1 MLFNNIIGYVNRNT
15 NGSTLDSYKY
25 TYDNSGNQLTKTE
38 NSVVTTYTYDKLNR
52 LTGENN
58 ISYTYDNAGN
68 RLTKKDQTGTTTYTY
83 DQRNRLT
90 QESKNGTIITYSYD
104 NNGNLISESN
114 GTRYTY
120 DSFNR
125 LTEVSKP
132 DGSWQKNIY
141 DPTCLRLA
149 TIENGIYTEYT
160 FDRGSVIAE
169 YDKYNDLNTRYI
181 RGHALVSAETR
192 EGIKSYYLYNAHG
205 DVTKVVSAT
214 GSVQNSYS
222 YDAFGN
228 ITSYTERVEN
238 RFCYAGEQYDTITG
252 LYYLR
257 ARYYDPAKGRF
268 TQEDPYW
275 GDGLNLY
282 VYVSNNPVK
291 YVDPSGYCKDSKGT
305 GGTDVQYAGA
315 IAIPLD
321 FPLPIP
327 YIPGIDL
334 PDVDLPP
341 GVDIPYKERFTII
354 DFLTGVRDIVLAM
367 FGLSWADS
375 SDETSTDNA
384 PPHAPLPTP
393 VPPKENNKGTPSTVT
408 SNKGNVYDDTP
419 SSNHSTTTGNPMKG
433 EPNSSIDILDKDG
446 NIKTRRWFGPDGNQ
460 IRDIDY
466 TNHGNPKTH
475 PEWPHEHGPRMK

>member
-1 MLFNNIIGYVNRNT
+1 M
-15 NGSTLDSYKY
+15 
-25 TYDNSGNQLTKTE
+25 
-38 NSVVTTYTYDKLNR
+38 
-52 LTGENN
+52 
-58 ISYTYDNAGN
+58 
-68 RLTKKDQTGTTTYTY
+68 
-83 DQRNRLT
+83 
-90 QESKNGTIITYSYD
+90 
-104 NNGNLISESN
+104 
-114 GTRYTY
+114 
-120 DSFNR
+120 
-125 LTEVSKP
+125 
-132 DGSWQKNIY
+132 
-141 DPTCLRLA
+141 
-149 TIENGIYTEYT
+149 
-160 FDRGSVIAE
+160 
-169 YDKYNDLNTRYI
+169 
-181 RGHALVSAETR
+181 
-192 EGIKSYYLYNAHG
+192 
-205 DVTKVVSAT
+205 
-214 GSVQNSYS
+214 
-222 YDAFGN
+222 
-228 ITSYTERVEN
+228 
-238 RFCYAGEQYDTITG
+238 
-252 LYYLR
+252 
-257 ARYYDPAKGRF
+257 
-268 TQEDPYW
+268 
-275 GDGLNLY
+275 
-282 VYVSNNPVK
+282 
-291 YVDPSGYCKDSKGT
+291 
-305 GGTDVQYAGA
+305 QYAGA